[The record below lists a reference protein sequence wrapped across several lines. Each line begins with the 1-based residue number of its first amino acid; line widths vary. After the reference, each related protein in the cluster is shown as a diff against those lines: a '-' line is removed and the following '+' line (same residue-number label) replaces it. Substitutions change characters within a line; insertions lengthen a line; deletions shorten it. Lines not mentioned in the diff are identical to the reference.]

1 MPFLN
6 LKKKNPKPISDSSFV
21 NPEVLEVNLIKDE
34 MEVDFELNKRLF
46 SLFLALFVAGLFV
59 TEIYFG
65 LDWWQNEEEKKA
77 ISLKTDYEKVSQ
89 DVKNT
94 RTKAEEMMTFK
105 DKLAVSQKII
115 DNHIYWTNF
124 FTWLEKN
131 TLNSVSYG
139 GGFSGDI
146 SGAYNLGA
154 VANTYSD
161 ISWQVRNFKNDKYTL
176 SASVSSGS
184 GGGVGKTS
192 EIVASDKTGATSTS
206 LVSENPKVSFGIEL
220 KVKPEIFFK

>member
-6 LKKKNPKPISDSSFV
+6 LKKKNVSPPSNSSFV

-59 TEIYFG
+59 AEIYFG
-65 LDWWQNEEEKKA
+65 LDWWQTEEEKKA
-77 ISLKTDYEKVSQ
+77 VSLKNDYEKVSQ
-89 DVKNT
+89 DV
-94 RTKAEEMMTFK
+94 RTTKAKAEEMMTFK
-105 DKLAVSQKII
+105 DKLAVSQKIL

-131 TLNSVSYG
+131 TLNSVSYN

-146 SGAYNLGA
+146 SGSYNLGA
-154 VANTYSD
+154 TANNYSD
-161 ISWQVRNFKNDKYTL
+161 ISWQVRNFKNDKYVV
-176 SASVSSGS
+176 SALVNTGS
-184 GGGVGKTS
+184 GGINKALEIATTTDTKIGTS
-192 EIVASDKTGATSTS
+192 VT
-206 LVSENPKVSFGIEL
+206 ENPKVSFNLEL
-220 KVKPEIFFK
+220 KIKPEIFFK